1 MPPNPVTKKVLCIY
15 TCYLPLDEGGVVM
28 QRHEDW
34 FGDEQ
39 DIYEIPATR
48 LGEFLQTKD
57 FILVEDDN
65 G

>member
-1 MPPNPVTKKVLCIY
+1 MAAIKRVLCIY
-15 TCYLPLDEGGVVM
+15 TCYLPTEQGGTEL

-34 FGDEQ
+34 FGDEE
-39 DIYEIPATR
+39 DILEIPVTR

-57 FILVEDDN
+57 FVLVEDDN

>member
-1 MPPNPVTKKVLCIY
+1 
-15 TCYLPLDEGGVVM
+15 M

-34 FGDEQ
+34 FGDEE
-39 DIYEIPATR
+39 DVLEIPATR

-57 FILVEDDN
+57 FVLVEDGN